1 MSGSLAGL
9 PITHECRTCGH
20 KLVLTAHAHAGPY
33 CAMCCAMCD
42 VYSAPPV
49 WLRETESSYERTR
62 MWSHLLDILGNYQ
75 TKHSTSENEAVHPVW
90 ELHSGWVN
98 PPPSPESP
106 EDLSW
111 NADRSLMSTQWKSTQ
126 NLRGGGEQSTSSHTS
141 LWKSSICE
149 LGRRKGAYTLQ
160 KVICYFK
167 FLITKVIHT
176 VGNTLLFSRQLKE
189 TPWKTQ
195 KWEGWAFRTMQ
206 RSVKKLISTWILK
219 SSLYNLGQMEVKC
232 CEKSS
237 RSVWRN
243 AKNNNWNFTFVKYL
257 NRCIVIFL
265 LY

>member
-1 MSGSLAGL
+1 MHVQDCTVLRAAQCVMCTLQL
-9 PITHECRTCGH
+9 PYDWEKGKAAMREPECEDTYWTYLETIKQSTVRQKTKQCIQCENSALGGRVLHQAQNPLRTW
-20 KLVLTAHAHAGPY
+20 AE
-33 CAMCCAMCD
+33 MQ
-42 VYSAPPV
+42 
-49 WLRETESSYERTR
+49 
-62 MWSHLLDILGNYQ
+62 I
-75 TKHSTSENEAVHPVW
+75 
-90 ELHSGWVN
+90 
-98 PPPSPESP
+98 
-106 EDLSW
+106 
-111 NADRSLMSTQWKSTQ
+111 DRSLMPTLWKSIQ
-126 NLRGGGEQSTSSHTS
+126 NLRGRGEQSTLSHAS

-149 LGRRKGAYTLQ
+149 LGRRRGAYTLQ

-189 TPWKTQ
+189 TPWKAQ
-195 KWEGWAFRTMQ
+195 KWEDWAFRTMQ

-237 RSVWRN
+237 RSAWRN
-243 AKNNNWNFTFVKYL
+243 AKNNNLNFTFVKYL